1 MGLRRGFFVCL
12 GIPKK
17 DDKVPCLPLELFVNN
32 GFFGMF
38 AGGCTGKFAPVRYDV
53 WQLLDAVSLL

>member
-38 AGGCTGKFAPVRYDV
+38 AGGCTGKFAPVRRV
-53 WQLLDAVSLL
+53 ATA